1 MMVPEGIPLLLFVL
15 LMVFCTSSNKIL
27 ITVPEKIEKIN
38 EGSCVTIPCTYK
50 KENDGKYTL
59 LWFKDP
65 EYDNVS
71 KMFNGTIVY
80 SNTVE
85 RPQSPDYSSRV
96 EYITDATSPMQQTQ
110 QNYNWIKCDLRI
122 NDLQKTDSGKYK
134 FRIIHLDTKFMSET
148 LTLKVTDNPCK
159 VHTELSELKN
169 PLKESEELTV
179 RCSTSG
185 SCDLYPEW
193 LVHTSGQKQEWIS
206 SSTDMITET
215 EEEGGRKVT
224 KLKLKVTWK
233 DDNRT
238 LSCRP
243 AKSEDSCQIRNFT
256 LSVEY
261 APKETKA
268 TVSSEDVKEGDSVTL
283 SCSSAGRPD
292 VSFTWFKKERT
303 EKAQQMSNL
312 TLISVKPEDSGE
324 YYCKAENKHG
334 AKESNIIKIDVKYG
348 PQGVTVQ
355 SLVKVEDLKEG
366 DKLTLKCS
374 VQKSNPTVNQ
384 FTWYKNS
391 QVQSENSET
400 FIIRNVTAEDK
411 GSYHCQADNGINT
424 AKSDDLSV
432 SVKYSPRNI
441 NIEGVTSVKVGTPLT
456 LMCSADSDPPPHM
469 YTWKHKP
476 ALSSVPLP
484 IKTGR
489 LNIENVT
496 IQHAG
501 QYTCDVTN
509 TIGTRS
515 NTIKV
520 DVLYAPN
527 INIVHNMTIFTQWN
541 WKLPVYLTCSADA
554 YPPATDYKWYRE
566 DNTTVLSYQQNFT
579 VWPENPGMYYCTA
592 DNAIGKSRSDHI
604 MLFIG
609 NPPFNLSLIMKKEVR
624 EFEVISIICTVQ
636 SFPHSHL
643 TVTGPQG
650 DLRYIQNNR
659 RNSTVPA
666 NMLTVF
672 MNVSESDA
680 GMYTCKAKNSEG
692 HSETI
697 QEVIVLHAPKNV
709 SVSSKGEQRFGSELT
724 LTCNAHSKP
733 APSSYEWKKRF
744 NGTINTVGHKQE
756 LQFNSLEIT
765 DSGQY
770 ICIAHNSIGITESPS
785 VEIKVKYAPNI
796 NIVHNMTTSIQW
808 NWEIPVHLTCSA
820 DAYPP
825 ATDYKWY
832 REENNTTVL
841 SYQQNF
847 TVWPENPGMYYCTAN
862 NAIGKSR
869 SKSIMLFMSSNSLT
883 VFYKIILPI
892 ILLLI
897 LIVVAAFLIHRTIIK
912 ARSDQQSGADNPLC
926 FFPVFPSRSSTVT
939 NLLLLGS
946 NNNTQENLSVESIPD
961 PGYGRVDQSRQTPHS
976 QDPTQARDL
985 NPRPKS
991 NIHTVYA
998 AIKLPQMKQGRQS
1011 PKQQKAGYMD
1021 NDAATSTLNYVTLD
1035 FKGQNEPEKRVP
1047 EDSSVYATVSK
1058 IKQTTNS
1065 QTENPDYEN
1074 VSSACV
1080 PKLPFTNMNWE
1091 SDTSEEDEVNYST
1104 VSYSAKPAAK
1114 QPKHNQKSRLSSS
1127 SSDEEDRTV
1136 YSAIKA

>member
-15 LMVFCTSSNKIL
+15 LMVFCTSSKEIL

-85 RPQSPDYSSRV
+85 RPQSPAYSSRV

-134 FRIIHLDTKFMSET
+134 FRIIHLDTKFISEALT
-148 LTLKVTDNPCK
+148 LTVTDNPCK
-159 VHTELSELKN
+159 VHIEASELKN
-169 PLKESEELTV
+169 SLQESEELTV

-243 AKSEDSCQIRNFT
+243 ANSEDSCQIRNFT

-268 TVSSEDVKEGDSVTL
+268 TVSSEDVKEGDSVPL
-283 SCSSAGRPD
+283 SCSSTGHPD
-292 VSFTWFKKERT
+292 VNFTWFKKEKT
-303 EKAQQMSNL
+303 EKAQMSNL

-334 AKESNIIKIDVKYG
+334 AKESNIIKIDVKYA
-348 PQGVTVQ
+348 PQNVTVQ
-355 SLVKVEDLKEG
+355 SLVNLEDLKEG

-391 QVQSENSET
+391 QVQSETSET

-424 AKSDDLSV
+424 AKSDNLNV

-456 LMCSADSDPPPHM
+456 LTCSADANPLPHM

-484 IKTGR
+484 IKTGQ

-520 DVLYAPN
+520 DVLY
-527 INIVHNMTIFTQWN
+527 
-541 WKLPVYLTCSADA
+541 
-554 YPPATDYKWYRE
+554 
-566 DNTTVLSYQQNFT
+566 
-579 VWPENPGMYYCTA
+579 
-592 DNAIGKSRSDHI
+592 
-604 MLFIG
+604 
-609 NPPFNLSLIMKKEVR
+609 PPFNLSLIMKKEVR

>member
-1 MMVPEGIPLLLFVL
+1 
-15 LMVFCTSSNKIL
+15 
-27 ITVPEKIEKIN
+27 
-38 EGSCVTIPCTYK
+38 
-50 KENDGKYTL
+50 
-59 LWFKDP
+59 
-65 EYDNVS
+65 
-71 KMFNGTIVY
+71 
-80 SNTVE
+80 
-85 RPQSPDYSSRV
+85 
-96 EYITDATSPMQQTQ
+96 
-110 QNYNWIKCDLRI
+110 
-122 NDLQKTDSGKYK
+122 
-134 FRIIHLDTKFMSET
+134 
-148 LTLKVTDNPCK
+148 
-159 VHTELSELKN
+159 
-169 PLKESEELTV
+169 
-179 RCSTSG
+179 
-185 SCDLYPEW
+185 
-193 LVHTSGQKQEWIS
+193 
-206 SSTDMITET
+206 MITAT

-243 AKSEDSCQIRNFT
+243 ANSEDSCQMRNFT

-283 SCSSAGRPD
+283 SCSSAGGPD
-292 VSFTWFKKERT
+292 VSFTWFKKEKT

-324 YYCKAENKHG
+324 YYCEAKNKHG

-355 SLVKVEDLKEG
+355 SLVNLGDLKEG

-374 VQKSNPTVNQ
+374 VQKSNPTVDQ

-391 QVQSENSET
+391 QVQSETSET

-424 AKSDDLSV
+424 AKSDNLSV

-441 NIEGVTSVKVGTPLT
+441 NIEGVTSVKVGPPLT
-456 LMCSADSDPPPHM
+456 LTCSADANPLPHM

-476 ALSSVPLP
+476 ALTSVPLP
-484 IKTGR
+484 IKTGQ

-520 DVLYAPN
+520 DVLY
-527 INIVHNMTIFTQWN
+527 
-541 WKLPVYLTCSADA
+541 
-554 YPPATDYKWYRE
+554 
-566 DNTTVLSYQQNFT
+566 
-579 VWPENPGMYYCTA
+579 
-592 DNAIGKSRSDHI
+592 
-604 MLFIG
+604 
-609 NPPFNLSLIMKKEVR
+609 PPFNLSLIMKEEVR
-624 EFEVISIICTVQ
+624 EFEVMSIICTVQ

-659 RNSTVPA
+659 RNSTASA
-666 NMLTVF
+666 NTLTVF

-744 NGTINTVGHKQE
+744 NGAINTVGHKQE

-765 DSGQY
+765 DSGLY

-796 NIVHNMTTSIQW
+796 NIVHNMTTSTQWNWEIPVHLTCSADAYPPATDYKWYREDNTTVLSYQQNFTVWPENPGMYYCTADNVIGKSRSKSIMLFIGNPPFNLSLIMKKEVREFEVISIICTVQSFPHSHLTVTGPQGDLRYIQNNQRNNTASANMLTVFMNVSESDAGMYTCRAEHSEGDPEIIQELIVLYAPKNVSVSSKGEQRFGSELTLTCNAHSKPAPSSYEWKKHFNGTINTVGHKQELQFNSLEITDSGLYICIAHNSIGITESPSVEIKVKYAPNINIVHNMTTSTQW

-847 TVWPENPGMYYCTAN
+847 IVWPENPGMYYCTAD

-897 LIVVAAFLIHRTIIK
+897 LIVVAVFLIHRTIIK

-1035 FKGQNEPEKRVP
+1035 FNGQNEPEKRVP

>member
-1 MMVPEGIPLLLFVL
+1 MVPEGIPLLLFVL
-15 LMVFCTSSNKIL
+15 LMVFCTSAN
-27 ITVPEKIEKIN
+27 EKPIDVNEKTEEIN
-38 EGSCVTIPCTYK
+38 EGSCVTITCAYRK
-50 KENDGKYTL
+50 LKDEKYTL

-85 RPQSPDYSSRV
+85 RPQSPAYSSRV

-134 FRIIHLDTKFMSET
+134 FRTICSEKYMSKALT
-148 LTLKVTDNPCK
+148 LTVTDNPCK

-224 KLKLKVTWK
+224 KLKLNVTWK

-283 SCSSAGRPD
+283 SCSSAGHPD

-355 SLVKVEDLKEG
+355 SLVNLEDLKEG

-391 QVQSENSET
+391 QVQSETSET

-456 LMCSADSDPPPHM
+456 LTCSADSDPPPHM

-484 IKTGR
+484 IKTGQ

-501 QYTCDVTN
+501 QYTCEVTN
-509 TIGTRS
+509 TIAKS
-515 NTIKV
+515 FLSLFLLN
-520 DVLYAPN
+520 A
-527 INIVHNMTIFTQWN
+527 
-541 WKLPVYLTCSADA
+541 AD
-554 YPPATDYKWYRE
+554 
-566 DNTTVLSYQQNFT
+566 
-579 VWPENPGMYYCTA
+579 
-592 DNAIGKSRSDHI
+592 
-604 MLFIG
+604 
-609 NPPFNLSLIMKKEVR
+609 PPFNLSLIMKKEVR

-650 DLRYIQNNR
+650 DRRYIQNNR

-709 SVSSKGEQRFGSELT
+709 SVSSKGEQRFGRELT

-765 DSGQY
+765 DSGLY
-770 ICIAHNSIGITESPS
+770 VCIAHNSIGITESPS

-796 NIVHNMTTSIQW
+796 NIVHNMTTSTQW

-847 TVWPENPGMYYCTAN
+847 IVWPEKPGMYYCTADN
-862 NAIGKSR
+862 SIGKSR
-869 SKSIMLFMSSNSLT
+869 SKSIMLFMSNSLT

-897 LIVVAAFLIHRTIIK
+897 LIVVAVFLIHRTIIK

-1021 NDAATSTLNYVTLD
+1021 NDA
-1035 FKGQNEPEKRVP
+1035 
-1047 EDSSVYATVSK
+1047 
-1058 IKQTTNS
+1058 NS

>member
-456 LMCSADSDPPPHM
+456 LTCSADANPLPHM

-484 IKTGR
+484 IKTGQ

-520 DVLYAPN
+520 DVLY
-527 INIVHNMTIFTQWN
+527 
-541 WKLPVYLTCSADA
+541 
-554 YPPATDYKWYRE
+554 
-566 DNTTVLSYQQNFT
+566 
-579 VWPENPGMYYCTA
+579 
-592 DNAIGKSRSDHI
+592 
-604 MLFIG
+604 
-609 NPPFNLSLIMKKEVR
+609 PPFNLSLIMKKEVR

>member
-1 MMVPEGIPLLLFVL
+1 MVPEGIPLLLFGL
-15 LMVFCTSSNKIL
+15 YCLYFIL
-27 ITVPEKIEKIN
+27 IT
-38 EGSCVTIPCTYK
+38 
-50 KENDGKYTL
+50 
-59 LWFKDP
+59 
-65 EYDNVS
+65 
-71 KMFNGTIVY
+71 
-80 SNTVE
+80 
-85 RPQSPDYSSRV
+85 
-96 EYITDATSPMQQTQ
+96 
-110 QNYNWIKCDLRI
+110 
-122 NDLQKTDSGKYK
+122 DLQKTDSGKYK
-134 FRIIHLDTKFMSET
+134 FRTIGSDKYISKALT
-148 LTLKVTDNPCK
+148 LTVTDNPCK
-159 VHTELSELKN
+159 VHIEASELKN
-169 PLKESEELTV
+169 PLQESEELTV
-179 RCSTSG
+179 HCSTSG

-243 AKSEDSCQIRNFT
+243 AKSEESCQMRNFT

-261 APKETKA
+261 APTETKA

-283 SCSSAGRPD
+283 SGSCAGRPD
-292 VSFTWFKKERT
+292 VSFTWFKKEKT
-303 EKAQQMSNL
+303 EKAQMSNL

-334 AKESNIIKIDVKYG
+334 ANESNIIKIDVKYA

-355 SLVKVEDLKEG
+355 SLVNVKDLKEG

-391 QVQSENSET
+391 QVQSETSET

-411 GSYHCQADNGINT
+411 GSYHCQANNWINT
-424 AKSDDLSV
+424 AKSDNLSV

-456 LMCSADSDPPPHM
+456 LTCSADSDPPPHM

-484 IKTGR
+484 IKTGQ

-501 QYTCDVTN
+501 QYTCEVTN

-520 DVLYAPN
+520 DVLY
-527 INIVHNMTIFTQWN
+527 
-541 WKLPVYLTCSADA
+541 
-554 YPPATDYKWYRE
+554 
-566 DNTTVLSYQQNFT
+566 
-579 VWPENPGMYYCTA
+579 
-592 DNAIGKSRSDHI
+592 
-604 MLFIG
+604 
-609 NPPFNLSLIMKKEVR
+609 PPFNLSLIMKKEVR

-659 RNSTVPA
+659 RNSTASA
-666 NMLTVF
+666 NTLTVF

-680 GMYTCKAKNSEG
+680 GMYTCRAEHSEG
-692 HSETI
+692 DPEII
-697 QEVIVLHAPKNV
+697 QELIVLYAPKNV

-733 APSSYEWKKRF
+733 APSSYEWKKHF

-765 DSGQY
+765 DSGLY

-796 NIVHNMTTSIQW
+796 NIVHNMTTSTQW

-825 ATDYKWY
+825 TTDYKWY

-847 TVWPENPGMYYCTAN
+847 IVWPENPGMYYCTAD

-869 SKSIMLFMSSNSLT
+869 SKSIMLFMSNSLT

-897 LIVVAAFLIHRTIIK
+897 LIVVAVFLIHRTIIK

-1021 NDAATSTLNYVTLD
+1021 NDA
-1035 FKGQNEPEKRVP
+1035 
-1047 EDSSVYATVSK
+1047 
-1058 IKQTTNS
+1058 NS

>member
-1 MMVPEGIPLLLFVL
+1 MCCQSITVFISSAADRMMVPEGIPLLLFVL

-85 RPQSPDYSSRV
+85 RPQSPAYSSRV

-224 KLKLKVTWK
+224 KLKLNVTWK

-355 SLVKVEDLKEG
+355 SLVNLEDLKEG

-391 QVQSENSET
+391 QVQSETSET

-456 LMCSADSDPPPHM
+456 LTCSADSDPPPHM

-484 IKTGR
+484 IKTGQ

-501 QYTCDVTN
+501 QYTCEVTN

-520 DVLYAPN
+520 DVLY
-527 INIVHNMTIFTQWN
+527 
-541 WKLPVYLTCSADA
+541 
-554 YPPATDYKWYRE
+554 
-566 DNTTVLSYQQNFT
+566 
-579 VWPENPGMYYCTA
+579 
-592 DNAIGKSRSDHI
+592 
-604 MLFIG
+604 
-609 NPPFNLSLIMKKEVR
+609 PPFNLSLIMKKEVR

-659 RNSTVPA
+659 RNSTASA
-666 NMLTVF
+666 NTLTVF

-680 GMYTCKAKNSEG
+680 GMYTCRAEHSEG
-692 HSETI
+692 DPEII
-697 QEVIVLHAPKNV
+697 QELIVLYAPKNV

-733 APSSYEWKKRF
+733 APSSYEWKKHF

-765 DSGQY
+765 DSGLY

-796 NIVHNMTTSIQW
+796 NIVHNMTTSTQW

-825 ATDYKWY
+825 TTDYKWY

-847 TVWPENPGMYYCTAN
+847 IVWPENPGMYYCTAD

-897 LIVVAAFLIHRTIIK
+897 LIVVAVFLIHRTIIK

>member
-1 MMVPEGIPLLLFVL
+1 
-15 LMVFCTSSNKIL
+15 
-27 ITVPEKIEKIN
+27 
-38 EGSCVTIPCTYK
+38 
-50 KENDGKYTL
+50 
-59 LWFKDP
+59 
-65 EYDNVS
+65 
-71 KMFNGTIVY
+71 
-80 SNTVE
+80 
-85 RPQSPDYSSRV
+85 
-96 EYITDATSPMQQTQ
+96 
-110 QNYNWIKCDLRI
+110 
-122 NDLQKTDSGKYK
+122 
-134 FRIIHLDTKFMSET
+134 
-148 LTLKVTDNPCK
+148 
-159 VHTELSELKN
+159 
-169 PLKESEELTV
+169 
-179 RCSTSG
+179 
-185 SCDLYPEW
+185 
-193 LVHTSGQKQEWIS
+193 
-206 SSTDMITET
+206 MITAT

-243 AKSEDSCQIRNFT
+243 ANSEDSCQMRNFT

-283 SCSSAGRPD
+283 SCSSAGGPD
-292 VSFTWFKKERT
+292 VSFTWFKKEKT

-324 YYCKAENKHG
+324 YYCEAKNKHG

-355 SLVKVEDLKEG
+355 SLVNLGDLKEG

-374 VQKSNPTVNQ
+374 VQKSNPTVDQ

-391 QVQSENSET
+391 QVQSETSET

-424 AKSDDLSV
+424 AKSDNLSV

-441 NIEGVTSVKVGTPLT
+441 NIEGVTSVKVGPPLT
-456 LMCSADSDPPPHM
+456 LTCSADANPLPHM

-476 ALSSVPLP
+476 ALTSVPLP
-484 IKTGR
+484 IKTGQ

-520 DVLYAPN
+520 DVLY
-527 INIVHNMTIFTQWN
+527 
-541 WKLPVYLTCSADA
+541 
-554 YPPATDYKWYRE
+554 
-566 DNTTVLSYQQNFT
+566 
-579 VWPENPGMYYCTA
+579 
-592 DNAIGKSRSDHI
+592 
-604 MLFIG
+604 
-609 NPPFNLSLIMKKEVR
+609 PPFNLSLIMKEEVR
-624 EFEVISIICTVQ
+624 EFEVMSIICTVQ

-659 RNSTVPA
+659 RNSTASA
-666 NMLTVF
+666 NTLTVF

-744 NGTINTVGHKQE
+744 NGAINTVGHKQE

-765 DSGQY
+765 DSGLY

-796 NIVHNMTTSIQW
+796 NIVHNMTTSTQWNWEIPVHLTCSADAYPPATDYKWYREDNTTVLSYQQNFTVWPENPGMYYCTADNVIGKSRSKSIMLFIGNPPFNLSLIMKKEVREFEVISIICTVQSFPHSHLTVTGPQGDLRYIQNNQRNNTASANMLTVFMNVSESDAGMYTCRAEHSEGDPEIIQELIVLYAPKNVSVSSKGEQRFGSELTLTCNAHSKPAPSSYEWKKHFNGTINTVGHKQELQFNSLEITDSGLYICIAHNSIGITESPSVEIKVKYAPNINIVHNMTTSTQW

-847 TVWPENPGMYYCTAN
+847 IVWPENPGMYYCTAD

-897 LIVVAAFLIHRTIIK
+897 LIVVAVFLIHRTIIK

-926 FFPVFPSRSSTVT
+926 FFPVFPSRSST
-939 NLLLLGS
+939 GS

-1035 FKGQNEPEKRVP
+1035 FNGQNEPEKRVP